1 MVVFM
6 MNEMNADFLW
16 AGFWDANR
24 RITIMKWVSN
34 ALEMN
39 LEQKNEDTVRMATL
53 NFMDKQSLL
62 TWLEARKICLETGAR
77 FQFRIQIYVTY
88 FIGILVLMLIWWFA
102 VFSGFVSF
110 HTLTTEQWVSFTCWS
125 ILILCMVMMILL
137 PNSYLNEEMMWQ
149 IKRMIKLRE
158 VYQRLVRDPE
168 MLKMNPVRI
177 QNRIQQMGVKML
189 RKATA
194 DLQGDERFDR
204 M

>member
-1 MVVFM
+1 
-6 MNEMNADFLW
+6 
-16 AGFWDANR
+16 
-24 RITIMKWVSN
+24 
-34 ALEMN
+34 
-39 LEQKNEDTVRMATL
+39 
-53 NFMDKQSLL
+53 MDKQSLL
-62 TWLEARKICLETGAR
+62 TWLEARKVCLETGAR

-168 MLKMNPVRI
+168 ML
-177 QNRIQQMGVKML
+177 
-189 RKATA
+189 
-194 DLQGDERFDR
+194 
-204 M
+204 